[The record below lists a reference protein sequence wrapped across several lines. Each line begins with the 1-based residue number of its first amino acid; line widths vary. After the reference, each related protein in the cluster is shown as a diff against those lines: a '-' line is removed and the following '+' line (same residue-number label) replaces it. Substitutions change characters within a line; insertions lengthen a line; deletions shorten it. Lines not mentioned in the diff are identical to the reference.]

1 LWLRTGEL
9 QTFGADQWT
18 RLKLKTADP
27 HRSIASLAS
36 DKSFFRRTGSTVSR
50 GGEVQFVRVL
60 HSKFAAG
67 TSDEDEETS
76 SESEMT
82 TLYDLLGALPEDDAD
97 GLRTAFRRAVKGAH
111 PDIRPGDPDAAL
123 KFRQIVN
130 ANEILADPEQR
141 AAYDHLLELAREEQV
156 SASARA
162 TAMKIHKLASGTI
175 ALAGASVVTVGGYLL
190 LMHMSVASIAPANQ
204 VDATMRASAEIAAV
218 SPAGALGAIDNSAP
232 LAKHQDTSVPGAGIA
247 PSAAIPQ
254 PNAENVPAAN
264 VGPPL
269 DLAASTASSLRARG
283 VAAYR
288 NGDLNGAIADLDQA
302 TQLDPKFS
310 AAYID
315 RSIIFYRLRKLGRA
329 FADIARGKRTEKRGE
344 NVSRSKSAP
353 AMAGKQRVDQARIA
367 SSMTPLY
374 QQGTAAQDPSREE
387 GPAMER
393 LR

>member
-1 LWLRTGEL
+1 MPIPMQHGFARVR
-9 QTFGADQWT
+9 QVIFP
-18 RLKLKTADP
+18 P
-27 HRSIASLAS
+27 HWINIIPGVV
-36 DKSFFRRTGSTVSR
+36 KF
-50 GGEVQFVRVL
+50 QFVRVL

-82 TLYDLLGALPEDDAD
+82 TLYDLLGALPQDDAD

-344 NVSRSKSAP
+344 NASRSKSAP

-367 SSMTPLY
+367 SSMPPLY

>member
-1 LWLRTGEL
+1 MPIPMQHGFARVR
-9 QTFGADQWT
+9 QVIFP
-18 RLKLKTADP
+18 P
-27 HRSIASLAS
+27 HWINIIPGVV
-36 DKSFFRRTGSTVSR
+36 KF
-50 GGEVQFVRVL
+50 QFVRVL

-82 TLYDLLGALPEDDAD
+82 TLYDLLGALPQDDAD

-190 LMHMSVASIAPANQ
+190 LVHMSVASIAPANQ
-204 VDATMRASAEIAAV
+204 VDATMRSSAEIAAV

-344 NVSRSKSAP
+344 NASRSKSAP